1 MRAPLRQSHGIANCS
16 TGRLLRLPAMRRDSG
31 DDVPNRVRI
40 HDQNPPK
47 ALIAVLV
54 EEFKQCPSAE
64 KFQQCP
70 SAESLLLCGHP
81 RPGVSILQNG
91 RLCYH
96 SAEWSTILQNGLF
109 CKLVP
114 TYMWLNVE
122 MSSRH
127 SHIVIGWPPVIDTSL
142 MYLIHRIS
150 TVKNE

>member
-1 MRAPLRQSHGIANCS
+1 
-16 TGRLLRLPAMRRDSG
+16 MRRDSG

-47 ALIAVLV
+47 PSYFEVHV
-54 EEFKQCPSAE
+54 EVHKQCPSAE
-64 KFQQCP
+64 KFQQCQ

-114 TYMWLNVE
+114 TYRYY
-122 MSSRH
+122 SSK
-127 SHIVIGWPPVIDTSL
+127 SAVD
-142 MYLIHRIS
+142 
-150 TVKNE
+150 